1 MRRTALAATA
11 VLVLAGLTACG
22 GEDEPSEA
30 AAAMDISAI
39 GEGDLCQQLTAGVLE
54 EIVGEPFEDPET
66 VPPPETLTGRAD
78 SCFAASPDS
87 GISVSVDV
95 WTKRQADLDA
105 DVLQYGSPA
114 ATGEHEAATVEGHD
128 AVTATAEQDGSQLA
142 DLAID
147 VDGRLLLVL
156 VQRFSASADGSTPDD
171 QLALAT
177 TIAERLL
184 PD

>member
-22 GEDEPSEA
+22 GEDEPAEA
-30 AAAMDISAI
+30 AAAMDVSAI
-39 GEGDLCQQLTAGVLE
+39 GEGDLCRQLTAGVLE
-54 EIVGEPFEDPET
+54 EVVGEPFEDPET
-66 VPPPETLTGRAD
+66 VPPPTKQTGRAD

-95 WTKRQADLDA
+95 WTKRQDDLEADILR
-105 DVLQYGSPA
+105 YGSPA
-114 ATGEHEAATVEGHD
+114 ATGELTSTEVEGHR
-128 AVTATAEQDGSQLA
+128 AVSAATEVEDRMAA
-142 DLAID
+142 DLAVD

-156 VQRFSASADGSTPDD
+156 VQRTSADADGTTPDD